1 MLNTLEKSTSKSY
14 FSSGQAFFKHSQ
26 KKMWNGKFG
35 ERERTQGYDE
45 IWTFCS
51 TNFHFLFMHYF
62 STQPDDRAH
71 FTIHPNHQ
79 TLFTPTF
86 CRYHAMCHIPHHTTH
101 SIHQP
106 QHVIIYINFQFYW
119 EKYHGH
125 FYFLENPD
133 QNHPYICI
141 PNAVCLH
148 ACNTKTNF
156 HEMNGGNNNLS
167 ISLHFFSV

>member
-1 MLNTLEKSTSKSY
+1 
-14 FSSGQAFFKHSQ
+14 
-26 KKMWNGKFG
+26 MWNGKFG

-133 QNHPYICI
+133 QNHPYI
-141 PNAVCLH
+141 PNAMCLH

-167 ISLHFFSV
+167 ISLHFFSVWVCTLFSKRYTYSSSLMIMQWKHSSQQD